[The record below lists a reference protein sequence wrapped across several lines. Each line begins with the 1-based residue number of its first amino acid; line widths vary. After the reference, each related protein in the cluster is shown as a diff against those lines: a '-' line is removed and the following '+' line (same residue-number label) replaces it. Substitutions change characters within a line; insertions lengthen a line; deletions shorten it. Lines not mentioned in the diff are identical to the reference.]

1 MIIMN
6 QNQIN
11 VFKSI
16 IDIQAVIKNAEREL
30 KELERLRYE
39 AFDEPVKL
47 KPVRDQILERN
58 RFYILATDDN

>member
-30 KELERLRYE
+30 KELERLRSD

-47 KPVRDQILERN
+47 KSTRDQILERN